1 MAAGDMQ
8 RRLGEAAALKRG
20 DKRSEGSTLTS
31 RY

>member
-1 MAAGDMQ
+1 MQ